1 MPTILLTDEAGLFVA
16 LEMAPVL
23 RAGCRLV
30 SIRTARELLARAST
44 VVPDIFL
51 LDADVLGPGLKQG
64 LRRLKAD
71 RRLRTVPIVIAA
83 SDPHAYDEILSDRD
97 ILLGKPVG
105 PERVAG
111 ALKKLLPVARR
122 ECTRVKISVPVI
134 CSMGGRRFTV
144 RTKDVGTRGF
154 FLKTPRDLPPGATF
168 EATFSLPDPDLR
180 GDSRPISATCEV
192 VRRVDPEEDDLIAG
206 IGATFVQIE
215 KADAGFLKRFVS
227 AGQA

>member
-1 MPTILLTDEAGLFVA
+1 MPTILLADEAGLFVA
-16 LEMAPVL
+16 LETTPVM

-30 SIRTARELLARAST
+30 SIRTARELLARAAT
-44 VVPDIFL
+44 VVPDILL

-64 LRRLKAD
+64 LKRLKAD
-71 RRLRTVPIVIAA
+71 RRLRSVPIVIAA
-83 SDPHAYDEILSDRD
+83 SNPDAYDEVLSDRD
-97 ILLGKPVG
+97 ILLAKPVG
-105 PERVAG
+105 PEKVAG
-111 ALKKLLPVARR
+111 ALKKLLPLARR
-122 ECTRVKISVPVI
+122 GGSRVKISVPVI

-144 RTKDVGTRGF
+144 RTKDVGISGF
-154 FLKTPRDLPPGATF
+154 FLKTPRDLAPGATF
-168 EATFSLPDPDLR
+168 EATFSLPDPD

-206 IGATFVQIE
+206 IGATFVQIG